1 MAHDTARDLQ
11 RFGILGEVSLGSGS
25 IVNAHLLKGDEEA
38 TAITSGDARARA
50 RDIKA
55 RRDRD
60 QEVKTPR
67 SNKHAARNDD
77 PHDPPRR

>member
-50 RDIKA
+50 RAIL
-55 RRDRD
+55 RRDETVIR
-60 QEVKTPR
+60 K
-67 SNKHAARNDD
+67 
-77 PHDPPRR
+77 